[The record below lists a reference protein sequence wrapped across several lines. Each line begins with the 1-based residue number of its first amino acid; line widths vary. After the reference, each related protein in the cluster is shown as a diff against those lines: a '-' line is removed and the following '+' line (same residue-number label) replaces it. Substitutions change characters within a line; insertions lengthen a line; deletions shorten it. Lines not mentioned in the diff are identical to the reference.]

1 MLQAPNC
8 RGRAFEALILKVE
21 LQDLVFALLGFG
33 LALVQYFSTLPPFF
47 PFGESI
53 DYFVL
58 LCVGSIQFALWCS
71 RITVNKLPH
80 VSIDF

>member
-8 RGRAFEALILKVE
+8 RGRAIEALILNVE

-47 PFGESI
+47 PSGTVLTILFYYMLEVSNLLFGFQELQLINYLMS
-53 DYFVL
+53 
-58 LCVGSIQFALWCS
+58 Q
-71 RITVNKLPH
+71 
-80 VSIDF
+80 